1 MALANPLSR
10 AAFMSTL
17 RPLEASFAA
26 PRAVQHTPLRSGDV
40 LSAEVAPALWM
51 GSVRLAPMRDAAADD
66 VLAILDWLTGPGR
79 YFEAF
84 RLRTWA
90 PRLDPDG
97 SGLGAATP
105 QIAAVDLSA
114 STLALSG
121 LPAGYEISRGDLI
134 SFSYDSGR
142 QALHRFS
149 EAGTADGTGA
159 LAALTVTPHIRSG
172 ASAGAS
178 VQLVRPWCLA
188 QIVPGSVS
196 PGVSGRDR
204 ITSGIAFD
212 FIQSLKA
219 V

>member
-1 MALANPLSR
+1 MALTNPLPR
-10 AAFMSTL
+10 ADFMSTL
-17 RPLEASFAA
+17 RAAEVSLAA
-26 PRAVQHTPLRSGDV
+26 PQNVQQTALRSGDI
-40 LSAEVAPALWM
+40 LTAEVAPALWV
-51 GSVRLAPMRDAAADD
+51 GSVRLPPMRDAAAED
-66 VLAILDWLTGPGR
+66 VLALIDWLSAPGR

-84 RLRTWA
+84 RLRAWA

-97 SGLGAATP
+97 SEFGAATP

-121 LPAGYEISRGDLI
+121 LPADYEISRGDLI

-142 QALHRFS
+142 QALHRFA
-149 EAGTADGTGA
+149 EAGTADGAGA
-159 LAALTVTPHIRSG
+159 LGALTVTPHIRSG
-172 ASAGAS
+172 ATAGAA
-178 VQLVRPWCLA
+178 VALVRPWCLA

-196 PGVSGRDR
+196 PGVSGNDR
-204 ITSGIAFD
+204 ITRGIAFD